1 MLSIVLYP
9 ISEFCGNAEEFSG
22 TNHGPLYFINDYPNA
37 NLADK
42 IMVSTVIWA
51 PTLTLLLSIIF
62 AINTLFRRGVKH
74 GLMYYVPALISV
86 FLMVLQLFTVFWLV
100 D

>member
-9 ISEFCGNAEEFSG
+9 ISEFCGKAEEFSG